1 MDEHER
7 DVERAGG
14 ERASARERYEL
25 EHLARKH
32 GLLAPL
38 AKTALRE
45 EDAMRGETDLQIDRP
60 KRSAG

>member
-45 EDAMRGETDLQIDRP
+45 EDAMRGETDLAD
-60 KRSAG
+60 